1 MITEQLRKEINQ
13 LAHDRGW
20 WNDGI
25 DLHKKLLLI
34 VSEVT
39 ELMEADRKGK
49 ECNILSWNLRGLLEH
64 TCDAA
69 FIEQFEMF
77 VKHTKQDEMADIIIR
92 ASDLAYEMDIDVELH
107 IKLKHRYNSIKT
119 PDKNKKY

>member
-20 WNDGI
+20 WKDGI

-64 TCDAA
+64 TGDAS

-107 IKLKHRYNSIKT
+107 IKLKHRYNSIKN